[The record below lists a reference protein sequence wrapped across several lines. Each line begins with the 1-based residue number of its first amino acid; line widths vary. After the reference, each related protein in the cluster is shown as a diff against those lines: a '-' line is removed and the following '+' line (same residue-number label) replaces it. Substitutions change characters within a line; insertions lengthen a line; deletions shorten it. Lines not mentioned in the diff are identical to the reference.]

1 MEPQERTIDHLHL
14 ENALSVYFI
23 DRTSLPVAGRCR
35 VRLLIRVPV
44 QPVEAHFK
52 NFDNP
57 SSALSRLTSLT
68 GPGPVEFQIVKIRNF
83 IALKDVEETLTQMKN
98 DFIRSGLKYLE
109 NPGFAAK
116 FIAGKYE
123 ELCAKDVVRR
133 AQEKALCEM
142 EGK

>member
-1 MEPQERTIDHLHL
+1 MESQERILDQLQL

-44 QPVEAHFK
+44 QPIEDHFK
-52 NFDNP
+52 NFANP
-57 SSALSRLTSLT
+57 SLALGRLTSLT

-83 IALKDVEETLTQMKN
+83 IALKDVEKTLNEMKD
-98 DFIRSGLKYLE
+98 DFVGSSLKYLK
-109 NPGFAAK
+109 NHDFAAK
-116 FIAGKYE
+116 FIAKKYE
-123 ELCAKDVVRR
+123 ELCAKETVRR
-133 AQEKALCEM
+133 AQEKVLCEM

>member
-1 MEPQERTIDHLHL
+1 MESQERTIDHLHL

-23 DRTSLPVAGRCR
+23 DRSSLPVAGRCR

-44 QPVEAHFK
+44 EPIEDHFR
-52 NFDNP
+52 NFADP
-57 SSALSRLTSLT
+57 SLALGRLTSLT
-68 GPGPVEFQIVKIRNF
+68 GPGPVEFQIIKIRNF
-83 IALKDVEETLTQMKN
+83 ISLKDVEKTLNEMKN

-109 NPGFAAK
+109 NPDFAAK
-116 FIAGKYE
+116 FIAKKYE

-133 AQEKALCEM
+133 AHEKAVSEM

>member
-44 QPVEAHFK
+44 QPAEDHFR
-52 NFDNP
+52 NFANP
-57 SSALSRLTSLT
+57 SVALGRLTSLT

-83 IALKDVEETLTQMKN
+83 IALKDVEETLNEMKN
-98 DFIRSGLKYLE
+98 DFISSGLKYLE
-109 NPGFAAK
+109 TRDFAAK
-116 FIAGKYE
+116 FVARKYE

-133 AQEKALCEM
+133 AQEKALAEM
-142 EGK
+142 EEE